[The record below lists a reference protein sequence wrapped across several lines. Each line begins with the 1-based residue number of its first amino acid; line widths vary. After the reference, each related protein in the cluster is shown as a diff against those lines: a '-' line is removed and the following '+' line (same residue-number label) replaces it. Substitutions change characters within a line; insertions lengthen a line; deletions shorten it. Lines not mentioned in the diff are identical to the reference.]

1 MIEEYTN
8 EKSCINFKTYGYTHL
23 RAFHAC
29 KPLRIED
36 YLKDEIKQI
45 YYMSALQ
52 DAKDRIV
59 SNNILFAE
67 AVAKLNAEW
76 NKFDGMHKR
85 VWLKGICPNLV
96 SEKQAVINDIEK
108 RGFDLQRKEECL

>member
-1 MIEEYTN
+1 
-8 EKSCINFKTYGYTHL
+8 
-23 RAFHAC
+23 
-29 KPLRIED
+29 
-36 YLKDEIKQI
+36 
-45 YYMSALQ
+45 MSALQ

-96 SEKQAVINDIEK
+96 FEKQAVINDIEK
-108 RGFDLQRKEECL
+108 IGFDLQRKEECL